1 MKPRPSSTPHT
12 QSKFRKSL
20 TGGKDCR
27 GGGLVLDCRYELHLS
42 STLEKANILYEVKK
56 FLREFEGDEE
66 VQAEVEE

>member
-1 MKPRPSSTPHT
+1 M
-12 QSKFRKSL
+12 
-20 TGGKDCR
+20 
-27 GGGLVLDCRYELHLS
+27 LDCRYELHLS